1 MPRHLSGNWQTDA
14 SELPYERATQIP
26 RPSGSPATLN
36 VDRENFYRK
45 TVMNMVEGSKSGLSL
60 LCALTLTLGSSLYA
74 EAANEGRVNNAQRLN
89 TMRARAEQRFTRQ

>member
-1 MPRHLSGNWQTDA
+1 
-14 SELPYERATQIP
+14 
-26 RPSGSPATLN
+26 
-36 VDRENFYRK
+36 
-45 TVMNMVEGSKSGLSL
+45 MNMVEGSKSGLSL